1 MAYISDREIQK
12 FGKEYLELK
21 EAYEKFH
28 EKSESE
34 SPKKQEQKGPL
45 SATEKS
51 DECFVKTT
59 NQITNALQIMMK
71 MMFTQASQ
79 GNAEIMLTED
89 MLDSFRELASQQP
102 AIYPFFLKSLPS
114 TAEVAAYFEA
124 ISQHENDRMTMPDI
138 PVAYFKDNIQG
149 KDVYTPAFLPWQMPD
164 NNVKNIII
172 DYDSSTA
179 ERAAEIY
186 RHIVMSI
193 LLGLPA
199 KSVHLSFVNTQLSP
213 LANFFTANLPETLYD
228 KVSSPAMYH
237 QLLERLLKRVMDFQD
252 KYGQSIEQVNE
263 AAGKIVE
270 PYEVVILLD
279 DPDAE
284 ISAQEQLIPLFE
296 KGPLYGI
303 YFIGLNST
311 EKVSKNE
318 NQDHIL
324 KHSSSYQVIN
334 AEKVNSWSASQ
345 EGGFITTMSIANN
358 SDWAKAA
365 FEHVNAATTRKK
377 VFQYDWQAAIN
388 APYTETSN
396 EIVAPI
402 GFTAEGAP
410 FNFRMDVSKQHYHAF
425 VIGATGSGKS
435 RFLHDIILSMT
446 AKYQPED
453 VELYLLDFKGV
464 EFNCYRDFKHM
475 RAILVDRAD
484 ERITY
489 EVIRDIKVKMEQRQ
503 QMLAEAG
510 ASDVNEY
517 NRMNLGKH
525 LSQIILVA
533 DECQTLFADRAK
545 NGRLQNEMVD
555 IIALIAQ
562 QGRAYGVHLLLSTQ
576 SLVNAPQ
583 LGKEILNQIGEHY
596 ILPCLTTDAARLVPD
611 TERNQTEKVV
621 ATMEKGKG
629 QCYYQGADG
638 NILFTFNY
646 VEKGDM
652 QKELVES
659 IQQKA
664 STHAS
669 NGQSYFSGSL
679 QIPITQAVADYIV
692 TKGRKNIVTSP
703 GQIINL
709 EQTPLTIPL
718 KDDLS
723 ENIALFGIND
733 RQFVTRT
740 TLGVLASLML
750 SNRQKGLGFRFVI
763 FDCLDDDE
771 AEYLDVL
778 DEFEKNGLCDVIAP
792 RKRNET
798 LKQLCDSIASGAA
811 SPTILTILGQERF
824 RELKLNQPIVNT
836 QNNSSDSM
844 PAMDDIGATLAVIH
858 NITTTPAPSS
868 SAASSIKTVKE
879 ALNYIM
885 DEGPSNGVHTII
897 QVDKPVNFMFP
908 QDAYFRKTDLYAKCK
923 HVIMM
928 RSEEAVEA
936 SLMLPQDISLSK
948 LEDNPNRLR
957 AYYYNEEADK
967 YQLFTPYILPDKETI
982 NNIIQ

>member
-1 MAYISDREIQK
+1 M
-12 FGKEYLELK
+12 
-21 EAYEKFH
+21 
-28 EKSESE
+28 
-34 SPKKQEQKGPL
+34 
-45 SATEKS
+45 
-51 DECFVKTT
+51 KTT
-59 NQITNALQIMMK
+59 NQITNALQNMLK
-71 MMFTQASQ
+71 MMFAKASQ
-79 GNAEIMLTED
+79 GNAEINLTDD
-89 MLDSFRELASQQP
+89 MMDSFRELASQQP

-114 TAEVAAYFEA
+114 TAEVTAYFEA

-138 PVAYFKDNIQG
+138 PMAYFKDNIQG
-149 KDVYTPAFLPWQMPD
+149 KDVYTPAFLPWQTPD

-179 ERAAEIY
+179 ERAAELY

-193 LLGLPA
+193 LLGLPP

-228 KVSSPAMYH
+228 KVSSSAMYH

-263 AAGKIVE
+263 TAGKIVE

-318 NQDHIL
+318 TQDHIL
-324 KHSSSYQVIN
+324 KHTDSYQTIDTGM
-334 AEKVNSWSASQ
+334 VNSWNASQ
-345 EGGFITTMSIANN
+345 EGGFLTTLSVANN
-358 SDWAKAA
+358 TVWAKAA
-365 FEHVNAATTRKK
+365 FEYINAAATREK
-377 VFQYDWQAAIN
+377 VYKFDWNAAIN
-388 APYTETSN
+388 SPYTETDN
-396 EIVAPI
+396 EIIAPI
-402 GFTAEGAP
+402 GFTPDGTP
-410 FNFRMDVSKQHYHAF
+410 FNFRMDVSRQHYHAF

-510 ASDVNEY
+510 ASDVKEY

-525 LSQIILVA
+525 LPQIILVA

-576 SLVNAPQ
+576 SLANAPQ

-596 ILPCLTTDAARLVPD
+596 ILPCLPSDAARLVPD
-611 TERNQTEKVV
+611 AERTRTEKVV
-621 ATMEKGKG
+621 AAMEKGKG
-629 QCYYQGADG
+629 QCYYQGAEE
-638 NILFTFNY
+638 NVLFTFNF
-646 VEKGDM
+646 VQKGEM
-652 QKELVES
+652 QQTLVEQ
-659 IQQKA
+659 IGRKA
-664 STHAS
+664 SANAS
-669 NGQSYFSGSL
+669 NGQTYFSGSL
-679 QIPITQAVADYIV
+679 QIPITQAVADYIAA
-692 TKGRKNIVTSP
+692 KGRKNIVASP
-703 GQIINL
+703 GQIISL
-709 EQTPLTIPL
+709 EQTPLAIPL
-718 KDDLS
+718 KDELS

-740 TLGVLASLML
+740 TIGLMASLMV
-750 SNRQKGLGFRFVI
+750 SNKQKDLGYQFIV

-778 DEFEKNGLCDVIAP
+778 DELEKNDLCNVVAP
-792 RKRNET
+792 RKRNEA
-798 LKQLCDSIASGAA
+798 LKHLCDSIASGTAA
-811 SPTILTILGQERF
+811 PTILTILGQERF

-957 AYYYNEEADK
+957 AYYYNEEGDK
-967 YQLFTPYILPDKETI
+967 FQLFTPYVLPDKDII
-982 NNIIQ
+982 NNIIK